1 MARILLVLLAV
12 PAAGLLVHR
21 GDPADSKTIKG
32 DDCGNVKQI
41 NGKWAK
47 AKKVGGLAGEAKAAV
62 MGAELAAK
70 NTEDAVKQAEAL
82 GKKIGQKGEIPEAV
96 KSAAKVAS
104 EAAKTATKV
113 AGKLDTST
121 DTFKGKFDDFA
132 KAISDDDIVKLQK
145 ETEEANV
152 AAQDAI
158 DAAERALKKANDEK
172 EKAMKSSAG
181 ALAMIDSVLSDTTKL
196 SEQVGVVSQKS
207 KHAAEDVSDLVK
219 KSKAAAKK
227 IDGKIK
233 DAKEQKPVWEA
244 YKKDLEGR
252 EKAAEDSAKG
262 VTDAIKDLE
271 SAAKEIDSKAK
282 TLKDV
287 KDKGQSSP
295 NALLGQNENIDACEA
310 EIRNTERLLEHL
322 KGKVGTMMKDSER
335 LAGKIAETD
344 KRLSK

>member
-1 MARILLVLLAV
+1 
-12 PAAGLLVHR
+12 
-21 GDPADSKTIKG
+21 
-32 DDCGNVKQI
+32 
-41 NGKWAK
+41 
-47 AKKVGGLAGEAKAAV
+47 
-62 MGAELAAK
+62 
-70 NTEDAVKQAEAL
+70 
-82 GKKIGQKGEIPEAV
+82 
-96 KSAAKVAS
+96 
-104 EAAKTATKV
+104 
-113 AGKLDTST
+113 
-121 DTFKGKFDDFA
+121 
-132 KAISDDDIVKLQK
+132 
-145 ETEEANV
+145 
-152 AAQDAI
+152 
-158 DAAERALKKANDEK
+158 
-172 EKAMKSSAG
+172 MKSSAG
-181 ALAMIDSVLSDTTKL
+181 ALKLIDGTLATTTDLSKQAG
-196 SEQVGVVSQKS
+196 EAAQKS
-207 KHAAEDVSDLVK
+207 KHAAEDVGDLVK

-271 SAAKEIDSKAK
+271 SAAKEMDSKAK

-344 KRLSK
+344 ERLAGKIA